1 MVQKAKEYRKTLHT
15 LKAEV
20 LVINKFGP
28 QQTRKMPITISKIVQ
43 KIVILPPIPFIDA
56 TNKWLS

>member
-28 QQTRKMPITISKIVQ
+28 QQSRKMPITIFNYQ
-43 KIVILPPIPFIDA
+43 KNCPKNRNTSSHSIY
-56 TNKWLS
+56 

>member
-20 LVINKFGP
+20 LVINKCGS
-28 QQTRKMPITISKIVQ
+28 QQSRKMPMPINLQLSAKLSK
-43 KIVILPPIPFIDA
+43 K
-56 TNKWLS
+56 S